1 MTIRHFLLL
10 ALLGA
15 PGAACGSGDTSLT
28 DPSGTGANPS
38 SSQGTPAGAGESGQ
52 VEGSPDELPHAGGGQ
67 TGGEAGIH
75 CSADV
80 ALEPIAFDATTP
92 LGYSPAEIAA
102 GLRGAYASTLSY
114 ADGGETEFALGL
126 SYPGTSFYAA
136 DCSRIVLDVTLGIST
151 TDGAFAES
159 VHGRLFARSPD
170 AATLE
175 VDLPVAQFDGSYL
188 STHASTLPEG
198 LVGIAFTFEFTADDT
213 HGSISASSGS
223 SETSEPIGDF

>member
-1 MTIRHFLLL
+1 MTIRHLLL
-10 ALLGA
+10 LGLLGA
-15 PGAACGSGDTSLT
+15 LSAACSGRDASLT
-28 DPSGTGANPS
+28 EPSGAS
-38 SSQGTPAGAGESGQ
+38 SSPNEGTSGAGESGQ
-52 VEGSPDELPHAGGGQ
+52 AEGSSDDLPHINGGQ

-80 ALEPIAFDATTP
+80 ELEPIAFDASTP

-102 GLRGAYASTLSY
+102 GLREAYASTLIY
-114 ADGGETEFALGL
+114 AEGGETELALAL

-136 DCSRIVLDVTLGIST
+136 DCRRVVLDVTLGFST
-151 TDGAFAES
+151 TDAALAGS

-175 VDLPVAQFDGSYL
+175 LDVPADQLDGSYL

-198 LVGIAFTFEFTADDT
+198 PISIAFRFEFTADDT
-213 HGSISASSGS
+213 HGSISATSNTTDSSQ
-223 SETSEPIGDF
+223 PIGNF

>member
-15 PGAACGSGDTSLT
+15 QVSACGGRDASLT
-28 DPSGTGANPS
+28 DPSAV
-38 SSQGTPAGAGESGQ
+38 GESSNPNEGTSAGSGETGH
-52 VEGSPDELPHAGGGQ
+52 VEGSPDELPHTGGQ

-80 ALEPIAFDATTP
+80 ELQPIAFDAITP
-92 LGYSPAEIAA
+92 LGYAPAEIAA
-102 GLRGAYASTLSY
+102 ALRQVYASTLRY
-114 ADGGETEFALGL
+114 AEGGETELELTL

-136 DCSRIVLDVTLGIST
+136 ACSRIVLDVTLGIST
-151 TDGAFAES
+151 ADAAFAGG

-175 VDLPVAQFDGSYL
+175 VNVPADQLDGSYL
-188 STHASTLPEG
+188 STHASSLPEG
-198 LVGIAFTFEFTADDT
+198 PLSIAFTFEFTADDT
-213 HGSISASSGS
+213 HGSISA
-223 SETSEPIGDF
+223 TSNATEASQPIGDF